1 MHCEA
6 GKQQSALAARIFSNN
21 AGLEMQMRERVAR
34 ALGTKGGCVHGRG
47 RAHWVDCHALRTVK
61 GLNGSY
67 LLALVPT
74 EVLLIEQRPQTKKR
88 MSVMTCDG
96 LRSAAGAATT
106 EAGEKAVAERQGP
119 PADLPR
125 GEYLPTGQNVMTH
138 GHCGVASSCR
148 WARRAAAWL
157 RLKRSTMAGMPP
169 VAAQATAGFS
179 AWASWELAGNAHSQC
194 GTGAATQV

>member
-1 MHCEA
+1 M
-6 GKQQSALAARIFSNN
+6 S
-21 AGLEMQMRERVAR
+21 
-34 ALGTKGGCVHGRG
+34 TG
-47 RAHWVDCHALRTVK
+47 RAHFQQQCRAGDANTRKGRARAGSKRWLRALQGQGALGRHLQCYCPSK
-61 GLNGSY
+61 RQRDLNGACT
-67 LLALVPT
+67 LALVPT

>member
-1 MHCEA
+1 MCTL
-6 GKQQSALAARIFSNN
+6 AL
-21 AGLEMQMRERVAR
+21 
-34 ALGTKGGCVHGRG
+34 VHGQFAPKLVPTVILLDIILFGLKVESMERG
-47 RAHWVDCHALRTVK
+47 QPCRFPRGSRTRPADSCPAVHQ
-61 GLNGSY
+61 
-67 LLALVPT
+67 VPT

-179 AWASWELAGNAHSQC
+179 AWASWELASSARNLAQ
-194 GTGAATQV
+194 ARRQV

>member
-1 MHCEA
+1 M
-6 GKQQSALAARIFSNN
+6 
-21 AGLEMQMRERVAR
+21 ERGQPCRFPRGSRTRPADSCP
-34 ALGTKGGCVHGRG
+34 AVHQ
-47 RAHWVDCHALRTVK
+47 
-61 GLNGSY
+61 
-67 LLALVPT
+67 VPT
-74 EVLLIEQRPQTKKR
+74 EVLLIEQRPQKKKR
-88 MSVMTCDG
+88 MPVMTCDG

-169 VAAQATAGFS
+169 VVAQATAGFS

>member
-1 MHCEA
+1 
-6 GKQQSALAARIFSNN
+6 
-21 AGLEMQMRERVAR
+21 
-34 ALGTKGGCVHGRG
+34 
-47 RAHWVDCHALRTVK
+47 
-61 GLNGSY
+61 
-67 LLALVPT
+67 
-74 EVLLIEQRPQTKKR
+74 
-88 MSVMTCDG
+88 MSVMTSDG
-96 LRSAAGAATT
+96 LRSAAGAVTT

-179 AWASWELAGNAHSQC
+179 AWASWELASSARNLAQ
-194 GTGAATQV
+194 TGAATSIKYKV